1 MALDR
6 EEASREY
13 DTRARRYERA
23 NQQITAILNALL
35 DDLSAR
41 YRVREGLYVTG
52 KPKCFSSF
60 YRKATDKY
68 ACESL
73 DEAFERVRD
82 LARVRVVCPTL
93 DDCYSLL
100 EMLLK
105 QQAVFVDERTIEDYI
120 ADPSPTGYRAIHLE
134 AAVEVTVS
142 EDKVSVPVEVQIRS
156 TLQEAWG
163 HYTHSDFYHAEAAPE
178 HIALLMK
185 ALSDLLHW
193 SDRHASILVKE
204 VARQRD
210 EQERSGQQGGVAAD
224 KGQHGE

>member
-41 YRVREGLYVTG
+41 Y
-52 KPKCFSSF
+52 
-60 YRKATDKY
+60 
-68 ACESL
+68 
-73 DEAFERVRD
+73 RVRD

>member
-6 EEASREY
+6 VDANREY
-13 DTRARRYERA
+13 EARARRYERA
-23 NQQITAILNALL
+23 NQQIKAILGALL
-35 DDLSAR
+35 DDLGAR
-41 YRVREGLYVTG
+41 YRVREGLKIMG
-52 KPKCFSSF
+52 EPKSFPSF
-60 YRKATDKY
+60 YRKATQKY

-73 DEAFERVRD
+73 GEAFERVRD

-100 EMLLK
+100 EMLLV
-105 QQAVFVDERTIEDYI
+105 QQAVFVDERKIEDYI

-142 EDKVSVPVEVQIRS
+142 EGKVSVPVEVQIRS
-156 TLQEAWG
+156 TLQDAWG
-163 HYTHSDFYHAEAAPE
+163 HYTQSDFYHAEAVPE
-178 HIALLMK
+178 HIALLMRE
-185 ALSDLLHW
+185 LSDLLHW

-210 EQERSGQQGGVAAD
+210 EQEESGQN
-224 KGQHGE
+224 GE